1 MQMLRTLS
9 TRTRSRR
16 SGYERVSDDST
27 FSLLGGKLRRST
39 SVPYYAPSIR
49 LGGDFPAILE
59 KLPRQKTTKTVVTSK
74 LSHPIFSLFDGYR
87 RRSKKKATAKPE
99 FSRYHEY
106 LKESGMWDLRS
117 NSPVIYF
124 K

>member
-16 SGYERVSDDST
+16 SGYERVRNDST
-27 FSLLGGKLRRST
+27 FSLLGAKLRRSP

-59 KLPRQKTTKTVVTSK
+59 KLPRQKPNKTVVTSS
-74 LSHPIFSLFDGYR
+74 LSHPIFSLFEGYR
-87 RRSKKKATAKPE
+87 RHSKKKATANIVCTD
-99 FSRYHEY
+99 FC
-106 LKESGMWDLRS
+106 
-117 NSPVIYF
+117 IYIFLLF
-124 K
+124 KSISID